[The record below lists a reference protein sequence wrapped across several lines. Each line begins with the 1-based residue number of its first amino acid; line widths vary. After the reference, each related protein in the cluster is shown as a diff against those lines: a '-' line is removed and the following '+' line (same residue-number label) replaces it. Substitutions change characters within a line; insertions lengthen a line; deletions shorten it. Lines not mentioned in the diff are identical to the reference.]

1 MLDLVFDEND
11 LAPITGALLAR
22 SEMFLMQAVEAA
34 ALVAIGRSWLVIG
47 ARVQHAVT
55 MRDIVK

>member
-1 MLDLVFDEND
+1 LGLVFDEND
-11 LAPITGALLAR
+11 LAPITGGLLAV

-34 ALVAIGRSWLVIG
+34 ALVAIGRSWLVTG
-47 ARVQHAVT
+47 ARPQHVVT